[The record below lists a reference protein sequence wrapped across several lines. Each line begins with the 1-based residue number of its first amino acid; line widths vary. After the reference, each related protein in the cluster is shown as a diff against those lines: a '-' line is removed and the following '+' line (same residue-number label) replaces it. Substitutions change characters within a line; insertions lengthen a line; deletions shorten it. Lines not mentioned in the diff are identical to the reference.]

1 MKNIFTKIYKACLVI
16 FFLISLS
23 SCVTANFNNRKWEQ
37 TSIYETHSDDYAK
50 FKILTINHMASQ
62 YLLCYQQEN
71 VYEIGDFVK
80 DKDSIYFFPRLWFIS
95 QEKVRIFHPQADSQ
109 YLQDKIFHYKNN
121 ILTEITGVY
130 DNDTTHVNN
139 NEGSVFYK
147 TKI

>member
-80 DKDSIYFFPRLWFIS
+80 DKDSIYFFS
-95 QEKVRIFHPQADSQ
+95 ETV
-109 YLQDKIFHYKNN
+109 
-121 ILTEITGVY
+121 VY
-130 DNDTTHVNN
+130 QSGKGAHF
-139 NEGSVFYK
+139 SPSS
-147 TKI
+147 

>member
-1 MKNIFTKIYKACLVI
+1 
-16 FFLISLS
+16 
-23 SCVTANFNNRKWEQ
+23 
-37 TSIYETHSDDYAK
+37 
-50 FKILTINHMASQ
+50 MASQ

-139 NEGSVFYK
+139 NEGSVFY
-147 TKI
+147 